1 MACGTAAGGP
11 DGRLPGQPWQDL
23 LVTPARTP
31 AVLRA
36 IHGVFGAAALALA
49 AFTLVFFTRWIASLE
64 PVAAFLAA
72 YPGAAPMPE
81 GRGIGIPAWVSWTH
95 FLNGFFLLLIIR
107 SGLRIRGEKTPS
119 GLWTSRRVKKR
130 RMSLTIWFHIAIDVL
145 WMLNGLVFVALLFA
159 TGHWVRIVPTS
170 WDVFPH
176 ALSALIQYVSLDW
189 PTHHGWTGY
198 NGLQQL
204 FYFAIVFLATPLAI
218 LTGLRLS
225 AFWPRDDRGAWARRL
240 NRIYPV
246 DVAKAIHFPIMLFF
260 VGFVIVHVGLV
271 FATGALRNL
280 NAMYAGQDAVN
291 WTGFWIFVVS
301 LLAMAGGWIAARD
314 RVIAPIARRF
324 GDVRM
329 RGGR

>member
-1 MACGTAAGGP
+1 M
-11 DGRLPGQPWQDL
+11 
-23 LVTPARTP
+23 
-31 AVLRA
+31 
-36 IHGVFGAAALALA
+36 
-49 AFTLVFFTRWIASLE
+49 SLE

-81 GRGIGIPAWVSWTH
+81 GRGIGIPAWLSWTH
-95 FLNGFFLLLIIR
+95 FLNGFFLLLIVR
-107 SGLRIRGEKTPS
+107 SGIRIRGEKTPS

-130 RMSLTIWFHIAIDVL
+130 RMSLTIWFHIAVDAL
-145 WMLNGLVFVALLFA
+145 WMLNGLVFVVLLFA

-170 WDVFPH
+170 WEVFPN

-189 PTHHGWTGY
+189 PTHSGWTGY

-204 FYFAIVFLATPLAI
+204 MYFAIVFVASPLAV
-218 LTGLRLS
+218 LTGARLS
-225 AFWPRDDRGAWARRL
+225 AFWPRDDRGPWAK
-240 NRIYPV
+240 RINAAYPL
-246 DVAKAIHFPIMLFF
+246 DVAKALHFPTMLFF

-271 FATGALRNL
+271 LATGALRNL
-280 NAMYAGQDAVN
+280 NAMYGGQDAVN

-314 RVIAPIARRF
+314 RVIAPLAKLF
-324 GDVRM
+324 GDVRL